1 MSRKIKYNRLSLS
14 NIFENINE
22 IFDKDIS
29 TDFRVIDYGDY
40 ISYNFKTNSNTEY
53 DLELHYSDEKCD
65 TKLSNGLL
73 LSDML
78 PKKCVNGIVEGF
90 DIAFTLTSV
99 ENKDNSEDFE
109 KETNKHKYVEL
120 FGRISNIL
128 KRVITNH
135 RTFDLFVVGF
145 SKRNKL
151 EIYKQMFK
159 NHFKDD
165 FELQYGDSQYHPGG
179 ESLFIIRKKIKQ
191 HD

>member
-14 NIFENINE
+14 NIFENIKE

-53 DLELHYSDEKCD
+53 DLELHYSDERCN

-78 PKKCVNGIVEGF
+78 PKKCINGIVECF

-99 ENKDNSEDFE
+99 ENKDNPEDFE
-109 KETNKHKYVEL
+109 KETNKHEYVEL

-165 FELQYGDSQYHPGG
+165 FELHYGNSQYHPGG
-179 ESLFIIRKKIKQ
+179 ESLFIIRKKLK
-191 HD
+191 